1 MKEFLQGLLIIVL
14 HWLLAPF
21 ATELAAWTLSEI
33 FASLVWIIGARV
45 VLATIIDWSNQT

>member
-1 MKEFLQGLLIIVL
+1 MKEFLLGLLVIVA

-45 VLATIIDWSNQT
+45 LLAIIVDWSNET